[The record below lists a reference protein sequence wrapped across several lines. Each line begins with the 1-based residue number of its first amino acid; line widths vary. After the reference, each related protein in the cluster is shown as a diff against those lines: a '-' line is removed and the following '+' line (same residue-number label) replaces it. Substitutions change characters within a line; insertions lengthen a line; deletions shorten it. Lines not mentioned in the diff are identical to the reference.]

1 LETHLQVT
9 SLRDRPASC
18 SLPGKNP
25 ATFTHVMYILFMNT
39 KIDKVADEKEEGRR
53 RRRRRRRRGRKKN
66 NNKKKQ
72 KNRKNNNKNK

>member
-1 LETHLQVT
+1 METHLQVT

-53 RRRRRRRRGRKKN
+53 TEEEEEERKKN
-66 NNKKKQ
+66 EQ
-72 KNRKNNNKNK
+72 